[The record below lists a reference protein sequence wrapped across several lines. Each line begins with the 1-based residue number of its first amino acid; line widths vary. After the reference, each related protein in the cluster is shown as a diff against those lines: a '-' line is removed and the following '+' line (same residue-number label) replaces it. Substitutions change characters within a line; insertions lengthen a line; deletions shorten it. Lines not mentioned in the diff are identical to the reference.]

1 MNKTQA
7 LALVLMGLL
16 TVNCGQKKKNDDIIV
31 KKVETPKPQDPI
43 SMQDYTDTKDIV
55 WLGKD
60 YQVEVRREPDNT
72 LPMVKDEDGQE
83 FVDNHIVLRVI
94 RSDGSEFVNRTFT
107 KAAFESHL
115 DEDYRNTGI
124 LEGLVFDKVDG
135 SQLIFAASVCHPQT
149 DEYVPFVVTLSKMGD
164 LGIRLDTQMDTNG
177 ETEQE
182 QKEQ

>member
-1 MNKTQA
+1 M
-7 LALVLMGLL
+7 
-16 TVNCGQKKKNDDIIV
+16 
-31 KKVETPKPQDPI
+31 
-43 SMQDYTDTKDIV
+43 
-55 WLGKD
+55 
-60 YQVEVRREPDNT
+60 
-72 LPMVKDEDGQE
+72 
-83 FVDNHIVLRVI
+83 
-94 RSDGSEFVNRTFT
+94 
-107 KAAFESHL
+107 

-124 LEGLVFDKVDG
+124 LEGLVFDKVEG